1 MNCQRRRSGPSF
13 EVDAAPTPIRD
24 GPEASPKQTGASRG
38 RARDKPGTSRGEDCG
53 AFRRHAPDE
62 CFRRHAPDE
71 CFRRHAPDEC
81 FRRHT
86 PDDPDDPLPRHR
98 PPRRRHRPATRR
110 EWTWMRPVRLD
121 SLRIVLPTRAGGTCA
136 AQTGVH
142 SEAQG

>member
-38 RARDKPGTSRGEDCG
+38 RARREPGTSRDGDCG

-62 CFRRHAPDE
+62 CFRQHA
-71 CFRRHAPDEC
+71 
-81 FRRHT
+81 
-86 PDDPDDPLPRHR
+86 PDDPLPRHR

>member
-38 RARDKPGTSRGEDCG
+38 RARDEPGTSRGGDCG

-62 CFRRHAPDE
+62 CFRRHA
-71 CFRRHAPDEC
+71 
-81 FRRHT
+81 